1 MSHVKD
7 LKGWFLRRHNPQRTV
22 EEQGYWTFGLHLK
35 HDTNQN
41 KIESGIPLV
50 VTYNPTFR
58 NLSMTLRKNFK
69 ILYSDS
75 GD

>member
-1 MSHVKD
+1 MDRAFSLP
-7 LKGWFLRRHNPQRTV
+7 LK
-22 EEQGYWTFGLHLK
+22 Y
-35 HDTNQN
+35 DTQQN

-69 ILYSDS
+69 ILYSDT
-75 GD
+75 GG